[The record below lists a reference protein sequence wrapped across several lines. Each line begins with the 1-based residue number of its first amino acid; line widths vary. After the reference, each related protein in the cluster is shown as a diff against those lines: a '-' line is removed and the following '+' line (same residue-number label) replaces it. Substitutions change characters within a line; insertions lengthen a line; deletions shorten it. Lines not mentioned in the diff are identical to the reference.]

1 MIAGYMKAIISTGQ
15 ILSRGKQL
23 EQAGQLEEA
32 ASVYQRA
39 VDVDPENLGITDR
52 LFIVYRRLKE
62 YDKELAA
69 INAVLAA
76 YDRRDKLSR
85 EKWLKEHP
93 KAVSAGKAVLRKLGG
108 VSASAFGTEPTVKGL
123 LKRKA
128 FVEKRMAGGN
138 IKDGKKPAEKAKMKK
153 AEAAATR
160 KRTAEER
167 KREVL
172 ERKQEEQERM
182 RAARERKREAQEQKR
197 AAHEQKQ
204 AAAAARKEAAAQRK
218 RETSH
223 PSLFVIL
230 IRYMAPIEK
239 IDAAMEE
246 HVGFLDKFYIRGNF
260 LVSGRQ
266 VPRTGGIIIARGKDR
281 AAVEKIMTQD
291 PFVKKKLAVV
301 DIVEFL
307 ARRTGKAWEQF
318 LPVYRK

>member
-1 MIAGYMKAIISTGQ
+1 MKAIISAGQ

-23 EQAGQLEEA
+23 EQAGQLAEA
-32 ASVYQRA
+32 ASVYQKA
-39 VDVDPENLGITDR
+39 VDVDPENLGIADR
-52 LFIVYRRLKE
+52 LLIVYRRLKE

-108 VSASAFGTEPTVKGL
+108 VSASAFGTEPIVKGL

-128 FVEKRMAGGN
+128 FVEKRMAGGKV
-138 IKDGKKPAEKAKMKK
+138 KDGKKKTPAPAVKAKIQQ
-153 AEAAATR
+153 A
-160 KRTAEER
+160 
-167 KREVL
+167 
-172 ERKQEEQERM
+172 
-182 RAARERKREAQEQKR
+182 
-197 AAHEQKQ
+197 
-204 AAAAARKEAAAQRK
+204 AAAAARKQAALERKRATQERKLEAQEQRQAAQEQKQAEDAARQEAAAQRK
-218 RETSH
+218 HEASH
-223 PSLFVIL
+223 SSLFVIS
-230 IRYMAPIEK
+230 IRYLAPIVK

-246 HVGFLDKFYIRGNF
+246 HVAFLDKFYSRGNF
-260 LVSGRQ
+260 LLSGRQ